1 MANVKPITAEEIH
14 KIEKESGAEQAYN
27 ILLLYGADCFDG
39 NYNDYNR
46 ILSDLDK
53 KQIAELIKNSD
64 EWNPDDCAE
73 LCRLA
78 GLEEEWKNADGETFE
93 SVVFKAAGI
102 LNVDIV

>member
-1 MANVKPITAEEIH
+1 MANVKPITAEEIR
-14 KIEKESGAEQAYN
+14 KIEKENGAEQAYN

-78 GLEEEWKNADGETFE
+78 GLEKEWEEADGETFE
-93 SVVFKAAGI
+93 SVVYRAADI
-102 LNVDIV
+102 LGVEI

>member
-1 MANVKPITAEEIH
+1 MANVKPITAEEVR
-14 KIEKESGAEQAYN
+14 KIERESGAEQAYN

-78 GLEEEWKNADGETFE
+78 GLEKEWEEADGETFE
-93 SVVFKAAGI
+93 SVVYRAADI
-102 LNVDIV
+102 LGVEI